1 VKVPHVFPR
10 VARPAVLSSIPKPQ
24 PSTREEGTV
33 RVHRRGIRWRSAV
46 QTEPWQPCPMRL
58 GTAQVLDMMTEM
70 QEAEIVKM
78 KVQPGTLTKTRFQV
92 SGAS

>member
-1 VKVPHVFPR
+1 
-10 VARPAVLSSIPKPQ
+10 
-24 PSTREEGTV
+24 
-33 RVHRRGIRWRSAV
+33 
-46 QTEPWQPCPMRL
+46 MRL